1 MDDSIIFRSFLLVIL
16 LGCSAF
22 FAASEAAFFSLNEL
36 QLSTFREKRGRAG
49 RLVNSLLEKPRE
61 LLVTIY
67 IGNEIA
73 NVATS
78 AIVTSIA
85 ILIFGSLGV
94 SLAIGFA
101 TFLILV
107 FGEIAPKTLSLKFA
121 ENFSLVAAYP
131 LKAFST
137 IIQPARNLFTHLSEK
152 TLFKLGI
159 KHVQD
164 QEPSIT
170 EEEFKAIV
178 DMGEGAG
185 IIEAEEREMIRN
197 VFDFSNTTVGEIMT
211 PKIDM
216 FSLNEDE
223 SLDEI
228 LPKIVENFYSRVPV
242 YGKNNADDKEE
253 KPIIGILFT
262 KDLNHFKLLPK
273 DKFNLKNILHEPL
286 FVPQSKKIKELL
298 QEFKKEKRHL
308 AIVLDEYG
316 SVCGLVTLE
325 DIIEELVGEIDSEM
339 RPEENPIL
347 QIKPDHYRL
356 SGTYSV
362 SEFNEYF
369 VSDLPENEYDTI
381 GGLVFG
387 LIGRVPRSGE
397 AVTLKNFKF
406 VVEKMKGPRIVKLYL
421 TVLAPE
427 IKKEK
432 PERLLRKDASNGS

>member
-1 MDDSIIFRSFLLVIL
+1 ML

-22 FAASEAAFFSLNEL
+22 FAAAEAAFFSLNEL

-49 RLVNSLLEKPRE
+49 RLVNSLLKKPRE

-73 NVATS
+73 NVAIS

-121 ENFSLVAAYP
+121 ENFSLMAAYP
-131 LKAFST
+131 LKVFST
-137 IIQPARNLFTHLSEK
+137 IIRPAQKLSTQLSEN
-152 TLFKLGI
+152 LLLKLGI
-159 KHVQD
+159 KHKED
-164 QEPSIT
+164 REPSIT

-197 VFDFSNTTVGEIMT
+197 VFDFGDTTVAEIMT
-211 PKIDM
+211 PKIDI
-216 FSLNEDE
+216 FSLSEDE

-242 YGKNNADDKEE
+242 YGKNGTDDKEE
-253 KPIIGILFT
+253 RPIIGILFT
-262 KDLNHFKLLPK
+262 KDLNHYKLLPK
-273 DKFNLKNILHEPL
+273 EKFNLKNILHEPL

-298 QEFKKEKRHL
+298 QEFKKEKL
-308 AIVLDEYG
+308 NLQMV
-316 SVCGLVTLE
+316 GL
-325 DIIEELVGEIDSEM
+325 
-339 RPEENPIL
+339 
-347 QIKPDHYRL
+347 
-356 SGTYSV
+356 
-362 SEFNEYF
+362 
-369 VSDLPENEYDTI
+369 
-381 GGLVFG
+381 
-387 LIGRVPRSGE
+387 
-397 AVTLKNFKF
+397 
-406 VVEKMKGPRIVKLYL
+406 
-421 TVLAPE
+421 
-427 IKKEK
+427 KK
-432 PERLLRKDASNGS
+432 